1 MVRNLAFIGV
11 ALALASA
18 PVAGSLAAQNRANA
32 PVAGASGLK
41 GQSTG
46 VFLAG
51 IAAVVL
57 AVVLLPDT
65 NKNPASP

>member
-18 PVAGSLAAQNRANA
+18 PVAGSLAAQSRASA
-32 PVAGASGLK
+32 PIEGASGLK
-41 GQSTG
+41 GQSTT